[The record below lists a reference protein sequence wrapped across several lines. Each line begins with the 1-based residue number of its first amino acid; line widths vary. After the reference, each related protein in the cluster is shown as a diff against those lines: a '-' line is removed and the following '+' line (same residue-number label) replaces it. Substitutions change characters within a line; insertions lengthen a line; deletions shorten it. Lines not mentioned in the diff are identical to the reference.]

1 MNVMK
6 QSKNAYENNA
16 MNKLRGLV
24 TKALDDRREE
34 KLLELRGQRRQRQVS
49 VTAVFEMTSS
59 SREKLLDSMKNKGL
73 TYVKESA

>member
-1 MNVMK
+1 MK